1 MLLRRRPYIILLLLA
16 VLALTAW
23 GAAAAF
29 TAPTQ
34 LRAAATTCRATPLSG
49 VHDPQR
55 LQILQACATFAGTVV
70 KGAHTYA
77 DGDSTVNVA
86 PDPAYASMLNDKNRH
101 EGGIHVEIIPI
112 DQPGCKSACT
122 GANVR
127 TPPLGAHVRV
137 TGAWV
142 YDRWVGWNEI
152 HPTWKVELL
161 SGKTPPPPPPPPPP
175 QKAQAVQLKAWMV
188 GRELGRQGARGGH
201 GRIVLEGRRQ
211 WRLLEILGACAPRR
225 PDPRLDSLARARQ
238 AWSHRP
244 SSRAALQARRL
255 CGREFRLLQRHRRRD
270 AGVLRACRQQA
281 SSAWCDPRAAAALTG

>member
-201 GRIVLEGRRQ
+201 GRIVLKVDANGVCWRFSALAHLGGPTRASIRWHERGRHGRTVLALGRHFKREG
-211 WRLLEILGACAPRR
+211 CA
-225 PDPRLDSLARARQ
+225 
-238 AWSHRP
+238 
-244 SSRAALQARRL
+244 
-255 CGREFRLLQRHRRRD
+255 
-270 AGVLRACRQQA
+270 VA
-281 SSAWCDPRAAAALTG
+281 SSAFFNAIVDETPEYYVLVASKRHPHGAIRGQLRR